1 MSPARILPLAVWLGT
16 GLLWGTTWAV
26 IRVGLRYIPPFT
38 LSALRT
44 ALAAATL
51 LAFAMLFERGKLP
64 PAREVRFWAVI
75 GAMQIGMP
83 YALIFWAE
91 QYISSGLT
99 AMLFAT
105 FPAFTAVAAHFVLK
119 HESLTLRKTAGTLL
133 ALVAVASLVGA
144 APSQRPPVGAVVA
157 VLVASMAA
165 ALGTVIVRRHGQS
178 TSTTWLTTI
187 QITSAAA
194 LLTVLALAFEGGRP
208 VQFNLRSIAVVL
220 YLAWVIT
227 VACYLG
233 LFWLLKRL
241 DATFVS
247 MGVIFETAVGVFLG
261 ALALGETLG
270 GRVFAGLA
278 LVGLSVYLVTVRPK
292 GAATVVP

>member
-1 MSPARILPLAVWLGT
+1 MVSSRVLQMAVWFGT
-16 GLLWGTTWAV
+16 GLLWGTTWVV
-26 IRVGLRYIPPFT
+26 IRIGLRDIPPFT
-38 LSALRT
+38 LSALRA

-64 PAREVRFWAVI
+64 PAREVRFWAAI
-75 GAMQIGMP
+75 GAIQIGIP

-91 QYISSGLT
+91 VYISAGLT

-105 FPAFTAVAAHFVLK
+105 FPAFTAVTAHFLLK
-119 HESLTLRKTAGTLL
+119 HESLTVRKAAGTLL
-133 ALVAVASLVGA
+133 ALVAVALLVGA
-144 APSQRPPVGAVVA
+144 TPSERPPVGAVVA
-157 VLVASMAA
+157 VLTGSVAA
-165 ALGTVIVRRHGQS
+165 AFGAVMVRRHGQS

-187 QITSAAA
+187 QISSAAA
-194 LLTVLALAFEGGRP
+194 LLVVLAVVFEAGRP
-208 VQFNLRSIAVVL
+208 MQFNLRSIAVVL

-227 VACYLG
+227 VACYVG

-247 MGVIFETAVGVFLG
+247 MGVIFETTVGVFLG
-261 ALALGETLG
+261 AWALGEPLG
-270 GRVFAGLA
+270 GRVFSGLA
-278 LVGLSVYLVTVRPK
+278 LVGLSIYLVTVRPR

>member
-105 FPAFTAVAAHFVLK
+105 FPAFTAVAAHFVLR

-144 APSQRPPVGAVVA
+144 APSQPPVGAVVA

-247 MGVIFETAVGVFLG
+247 MGVIFETVVGVFLG

-270 GRVFAGLA
+270 GRVFTGLA

>member
-1 MSPARILPLAVWLGT
+1 MSSGRILPLAVWLGT

-26 IRVGLRYIPPFT
+26 IRVGLRDIPPFT

-51 LAFAMLFERGKLP
+51 LAFAMLFERAKLP
-64 PAREVRFWAVI
+64 PAREVRFWAAI

-105 FPAFTAVAAHFVLK
+105 FPAFTAVAAHFVLR

-144 APSQRPPVGAVVA
+144 TPSERPPVAAVVA
-157 VLVASMAA
+157 GLAASMAA

-194 LLTVLALAFEGGRP
+194 LLAVLALAFEAGRP

-247 MGVIFETAVGVFLG
+247 MGVIFETVVGVFLG

-278 LVGLSVYLVTVRPK
+278 LVGLSVYLVTVRPRSA
-292 GAATVVP
+292 GTGIP

>member
-26 IRVGLRYIPPFT
+26 IRVGLRYMPPFT

-51 LAFAMLFERGKLP
+51 LAFAMLFERDKLP
-64 PAREVRFWAVI
+64 PAREIRFWAVI
-75 GAMQIGMP
+75 GVVQIGMP

-119 HESLTLRKTAGTLL
+119 HESLTLRRTAGTLL
-133 ALVAVASLVGA
+133 ALVAVASLVGS
-144 APSQRPPVGAVVA
+144 APSERPPVGAVVA
-157 VLVASMAA
+157 VLAASMAA
-165 ALGTVIVRRHGQS
+165 ALGTVIVRRHGRT
-178 TSTTWLTTI
+178 TSTIWLTTI

-194 LLTVLALAFEGGRP
+194 LVTVLALVFEAGRP
-208 VQFNLRSIAVVL
+208 MQFNLTSIAVVL
-220 YLAWVIT
+220 YLGWVIT
-227 VACYLG
+227 VGCYLG

-247 MGVIFETAVGVFLG
+247 MSVIFETVVGVFLG
-261 ALALGETLG
+261 AWALGETLE

-278 LVGLSVYLVTVRPK
+278 LVGLSVYLVTVRPR
-292 GAATVVP
+292 GEWTVVP